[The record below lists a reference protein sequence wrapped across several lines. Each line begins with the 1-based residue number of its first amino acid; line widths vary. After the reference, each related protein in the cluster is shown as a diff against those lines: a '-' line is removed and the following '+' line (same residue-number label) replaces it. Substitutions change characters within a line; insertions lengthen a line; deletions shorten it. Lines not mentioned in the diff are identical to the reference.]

1 MDLIFAAVVV
11 LSASSLGIPL
21 FQVAAKREKRWIS
34 GYVLV
39 VALLSA
45 LAIVAF
51 NSVAP
56 QPDPAFKNL
65 LISDSLGNFFAIVTV
80 TVALF
85 VAVASLEAIR
95 KSDNAPIYYGLLSF
109 TALGMLLL
117 SFTQDLLMLFVSWEL
132 MSLPTYVLA
141 GFDKKRVQSN
151 EASVKYAILGAM
163 SSAILLYAI
172 SLTYGLTGTTQIIPA
187 VRAIAAQPF
196 SLATSIAILL
206 FVAGFGFKMSIVPF
220 HMWIPDAYE
229 GAPTTVSTLLAA
241 ATKKAGFVAAIRV
254 LLAVTTVYVITQNP
268 IFTMANILAV
278 LALLT
283 MTLGNAAALT
293 QRSMTRLLAYSSI
306 AQAGYILV
314 GFVAYAYG
322 QQTNAFSQQTNAYF
336 TEATIGMTGAL
347 FHILNHAIMK
357 GAAFLVAALVLL
369 ELKRGDVQAYSGLG
383 RRMPVAAFTMTV
395 AFLALAG
402 VPPLNGFWSKLLLFL
417 SVINGPFAWLAV
429 AGIVNSAF
437 SLGYYAWVIKRI
449 YIDESESNE
458 KVKEPIPFIVVF
470 GVSVGLMIG
479 LGLFP
484 QQVINFASSAI
495 PNIFPR

>member
-1 MDLIFAAVVV
+1 
-11 LSASSLGIPL
+11 
-21 FQVAAKREKRWIS
+21 
-34 GYVLV
+34 
-39 VALLSA
+39 
-45 LAIVAF
+45 
-51 NSVAP
+51 
-56 QPDPAFKNL
+56 
-65 LISDSLGNFFAIVTV
+65 
-80 TVALF
+80 
-85 VAVASLEAIR
+85 
-95 KSDNAPIYYGLLSF
+95 
-109 TALGMLLL
+109 
-117 SFTQDLLMLFVSWEL
+117 
-132 MSLPTYVLA
+132 
-141 GFDKKRVQSN
+141 
-151 EASVKYAILGAM
+151 
-163 SSAILLYAI
+163 
-172 SLTYGLTGTTQIIPA
+172 
-187 VRAIAAQPF
+187 
-196 SLATSIAILL
+196 
-206 FVAGFGFKMSIVPF
+206 
-220 HMWIPDAYE
+220 MWIPDAYE

-254 LLAVTTVYVITQNP
+254 LLAVTTVYVVTQNP

-283 MTLGNAAALT
+283 MTLGNVAALT
-293 QRSMTRLLAYSSI
+293 QKSMTRLLAYSSI

>member
-1 MDLIFAAVVV
+1 M
-11 LSASSLGIPL
+11 
-21 FQVAAKREKRWIS
+21 
-34 GYVLV
+34 V

-85 VAVASLEAIR
+85 VAVASLEALR
-95 KSDNAPIYYGLLSF
+95 KSDNAPVYYGLLSF

-187 VRAIAAQPF
+187 VRAIAAQPL

-254 LLAVTTVYVITQNP
+254 LLAATTVYVITQNP

-369 ELKRGDVQAYSGLG
+369 ELKRGDVEAYSGLG

-484 QQVINFASSAI
+484 QQVINFASSAV

>member
-1 MDLIFAAVVV
+1 QPSVVRR
-11 LSASSLGIPL
+11 LSAVTRRVDSLLRIHL
-21 FQVAAKREKRWIS
+21 YQVAATRDKRWLS
-34 GYVLV
+34 CYVLV

-65 LISDSLGNFFAIVTV
+65 LISDSLGNFFAIVTLSV
-80 TVALF
+80 SLF

-229 GAPTTVSTLLAA
+229 CAPTTVSTL
-241 ATKKAGFVAAIRV
+241 
-254 LLAVTTVYVITQNP
+254 
-268 IFTMANILAV
+268 
-278 LALLT
+278 
-283 MTLGNAAALT
+283 
-293 QRSMTRLLAYSSI
+293 
-306 AQAGYILV
+306 
-314 GFVAYAYG
+314 
-322 QQTNAFSQQTNAYF
+322 
-336 TEATIGMTGAL
+336 
-347 FHILNHAIMK
+347 
-357 GAAFLVAALVLL
+357 
-369 ELKRGDVQAYSGLG
+369 
-383 RRMPVAAFTMTV
+383 
-395 AFLALAG
+395 
-402 VPPLNGFWSKLLLFL
+402 
-417 SVINGPFAWLAV
+417 
-429 AGIVNSAF
+429 
-437 SLGYYAWVIKRI
+437 
-449 YIDESESNE
+449 
-458 KVKEPIPFIVVF
+458 
-470 GVSVGLMIG
+470 
-479 LGLFP
+479 
-484 QQVINFASSAI
+484 
-495 PNIFPR
+495 

>member
-21 FQVAAKREKRWIS
+21 FQVAAKKEKRWIS

-56 QPDPAFKNL
+56 QSDPAFKNL

-80 TVALF
+80 SVALF

-322 QQTNAFSQQTNAYF
+322 QQTNDYF
-336 TEATIGMTGAL
+336 IEATIGMTGAL

-383 RRMPVAAFTMTV
+383 KRMPLAAFTMTV

-449 YIDESESNE
+449 YIDEPESNE

-470 GVSVGLMIG
+470 GVAVGLMIG

-484 QQVINFASSAI
+484 QQVINFASSAV

>member
-1 MDLIFAAVVV
+1 MDFLSLTILLLAASSLALPIFQLRSDKQSKVPAYILLAV
-11 LSASSLGIPL
+11 LSASLILLGANTLAPS
-21 FQVAAKREKRWIS
+21 S
-34 GYVLV
+34 GTSFGG
-39 VALLSA
+39 LLS
-45 LAIVAF
+45 
-51 NSVAP
+51 
-56 QPDPAFKNL
+56 
-65 LISDSLGNFFAIVTV
+65 SDVLGGFFALVTV
-80 TVALF
+80 GVTLMVVL
-85 VAVASLEAIR
+85 ASIEYIR
-95 KSDNAPIYYGLLSF
+95 GANRPVYYSLLSF
-109 TALGMLLL
+109 TALGMVLL
-117 SFTQDLLMLFVSWEL
+117 SYSQDLLMLFISWEL
-132 MSLPTYVLA
+132 MSLPTYALA

-187 VRAIAAQPF
+187 VRSIAAQPF

-484 QQVINFASSAI
+484 Q
-495 PNIFPR
+495 

>member
-65 LISDSLGNFFAIVTV
+65 LISDSLGNFFAIVTLSV
-80 TVALF
+80 SLF
-85 VAVASLEAIR
+85 VAVASLEALR
-95 KSDNAPIYYGLLSF
+95 KSDNLPIYCGLLSF
-109 TALGMLLL
+109 AALGMLLL

-187 VRAIAAQPF
+187 VRYIAAQPF

-357 GAAFLVAALVLL
+357 GAAFLVAALVL
-369 ELKRGDVQAYSGLG
+369 
-383 RRMPVAAFTMTV
+383 RRY
-395 AFLALAG
+395 G
-402 VPPLNGFWSKLLLFL
+402 
-417 SVINGPFAWLAV
+417 
-429 AGIVNSAF
+429 
-437 SLGYYAWVIKRI
+437 
-449 YIDESESNE
+449 
-458 KVKEPIPFIVVF
+458 
-470 GVSVGLMIG
+470 
-479 LGLFP
+479 
-484 QQVINFASSAI
+484 
-495 PNIFPR
+495 

>member
-21 FQVAAKREKRWIS
+21 FQVAAKKEKRWIS

-56 QPDPAFKNL
+56 QSDPAFKNL

-80 TVALF
+80 SVALF

-322 QQTNAFSQQTNAYF
+322 LQTNAYSQQTNAYF
-336 TEATIGMTGAL
+336 TEA
-347 FHILNHAIMK
+347 
-357 GAAFLVAALVLL
+357 
-369 ELKRGDVQAYSGLG
+369 
-383 RRMPVAAFTMTV
+383 
-395 AFLALAG
+395 

-449 YIDESESNE
+449 YIDEPESNE

-470 GVSVGLMIG
+470 GVAVGLMIG

-484 QQVINFASSAI
+484 QQVINFASSAV

>member
-1 MDLIFAAVVV
+1 MT
-11 LSASSLGIPL
+11 
-21 FQVAAKREKRWIS
+21 
-34 GYVLV
+34 
-39 VALLSA
+39 
-45 LAIVAF
+45 
-51 NSVAP
+51 
-56 QPDPAFKNL
+56 
-65 LISDSLGNFFAIVTV
+65 VTV
-80 TVALF
+80 TLF
-85 VAVASLEAIR
+85 VAVASLETIR

-187 VRAIAAQPF
+187 VRSIAAQPF

-293 QRSMTRLLAYSSI
+293 QKSMTRLLAYSSI

-484 QQVINFASSAI
+484 QQVINFASSAV